1 MDFLKK
7 FFNSAIKNKE
17 TDNNNNSNLSD
28 FSEQLNRFQQK
39 TGISF
44 NDTNLLITAFKH
56 RSYLNVTNEER
67 VASNERLEFLGDA
80 VLDLIVTDYLY
91 GKFPKRTEGQLSK
104 IKSILVSKP
113 VLAEIATNLSLGNFI
128 LINKG
133 EEKTGGRKRQSILAD
148 TLEAVLGALY
158 LDQGMEITRTFIQDN
173 LFTNFKSIMQRELYR
188 NYKSILLEYAQSNLN
203 KLPEYKVVNE
213 IGPDHNKEFIISVYL
228 NGKEVGR
235 GRGKS
240 KKMAEQEAAKF
251 ALQKIG
257 LLQNLSE

>member
-1 MDFLKK
+1 LDFLKK
-7 FFNSAIKNKE
+7 FFNSKEKSKNKN
-17 TDNNNNSNLSD
+17 TDNTDLLSD
-28 FSEQLNRFQQK
+28 FNERLNKFQK
-39 TGISF
+39 KIGISF
-44 NDTNLLITAFKH
+44 HDSNLLITAFKH

-80 VLDLIVTDYLY
+80 VLDLIVTEYLY

-173 LFTNFKSIMQRELYR
+173 LLTNFKSIMQRELYR

-228 NGKEVGR
+228 NGEEVGR

-251 ALQKIG
+251 ALQRIG
-257 LLQNLSE
+257 LLQSLSE

>member
-1 MDFLKK
+1 MKK

-17 TDNNNNSNLSD
+17 ADNNNNSNLSD

-228 NGKEVGR
+228 NGQEVGR